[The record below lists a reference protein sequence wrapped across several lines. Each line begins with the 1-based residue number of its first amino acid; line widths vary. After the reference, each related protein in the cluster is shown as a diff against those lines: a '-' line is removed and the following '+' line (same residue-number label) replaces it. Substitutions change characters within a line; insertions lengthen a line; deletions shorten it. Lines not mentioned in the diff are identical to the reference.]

1 MQDPMNGDCR
11 RKRFRSG
18 EAVKGDAMSQ
28 RSASINVSQS
38 FRNLLNAVVNSA
50 PKILVFLIV
59 LVVGWIVAKGRA
71 DAMHVARNARQ
82 DRTAQ
87 QPTYTTAS
95 TSTTNSVGTTSF
107 AGPGSTGST
116 GPTRTAGY
124 SQDLGS
130 TEGYSRGADPGDWR
144 NPDANYW

>member
-38 FRNLLNAVVNSA
+38 FRNLLNAVVNST

-59 LVVGWIVAKGRA
+59 LVIGWIVAKGRA
-71 DAMHVARNARQ
+71 DAMHVSRHARQ
-82 DRTAQ
+82 ERTAQ
-87 QPTYTTAS
+87 QPTCTTAS
-95 TSTTNSVGTTSF
+95 AGATNF
-107 AGPGSTGST
+107 AAAGSTGST
-116 GPTRTAGY
+116 GPARTAGY

-130 TEGYSRGADPGDWR
+130 TEGYSRGTDPADWR